1 MGDNSAIWMFSVIRV
16 FTTEHKHPS
25 TARYQR
31 KSTFPCQTVK
41 FFFKTL
47 LFLYFL
53 KILLINLITLHQ
65 PSESD
70 FTAKMAIKFINNQT
84 SNKTIKRAAFVFISE
99 HLNHVT
105 VFIINLWE

>member
-70 FTAKMAIKFINNQT
+70 FTAKLAIKFIKQ
-84 SNKTIKRAAFVFISE
+84 SDIK
-99 HLNHVT
+99 
-105 VFIINLWE
+105 